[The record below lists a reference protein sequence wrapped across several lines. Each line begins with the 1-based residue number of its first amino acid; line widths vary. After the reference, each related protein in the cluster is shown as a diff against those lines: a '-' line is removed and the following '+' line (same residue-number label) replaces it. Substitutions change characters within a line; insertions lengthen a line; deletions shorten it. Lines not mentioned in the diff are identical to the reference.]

1 MNESRSAYAADHIE
15 VANHAGVSWRAV
27 FAGAVGAAALSLIL
41 ILLGIGLGFSV
52 VSPWSDSGASA
63 QTLGISAILW
73 LALTQIAAAGLGGYL
88 AGRLR
93 VRWGD
98 LQRDEVFFRDTAHGF
113 LAWSVAT
120 LLTATLVLSSAGSVV
135 SGGAKAG
142 ATVAAGAAGGAASLV
157 GGGIALADEGSLD
170 YYVDAL
176 FRTEGEPAAAEEDT
190 PRPAGSDEQVRTEVL
205 RIFLTAVTGE
215 QRQISDDDRRYLSR
229 VVAQHT
235 GLAPD
240 EAERRV
246 QQGFDRAKQAI
257 ETAEV
262 TARSAADEARKVAAW
277 SSLWMF
283 VALLSGAFVASL
295 AATFGGRQRDSL

>member
-1 MNESRSAYAADHIE
+1 MNEPRSAYATDHIE
-15 VANHAGVSWRAV
+15 VASHAGVSWRAV
-27 FAGAVGAAALSLIL
+27 LAGAVGAAALSLIL
-41 ILLGIGLGFSV
+41 ILLGVGLGFSV

-63 QTLGISAILW
+63 QALGISAILW

-93 VRWGD
+93 LRWGD
-98 LQRDEVFFRDTAHGF
+98 LRHDEVFFRDTAHGF

-120 LLTATLVLSSAGSVV
+120 LLTAALVLGSAGSVV

-142 ATVAAGAAGGAASLV
+142 AAGGAAGLV
-157 GGGIALADEGSLD
+157 GGGIAMADEGALD

-176 FRTEGEPAAAEEDT
+176 FRTEGEPAATDDDT

-229 VVAQHT
+229 VVAQYT
-235 GLAPD
+235 GLTPD

-246 QQGFDRAKQAI
+246 QQGFDRASEAI
-257 ETAEV
+257 ETAEAA
-262 TARSAADEARKVAAW
+262 ARSAADEARKVAAW

-283 VALLSGAFVASL
+283 VALLCGAFVASL